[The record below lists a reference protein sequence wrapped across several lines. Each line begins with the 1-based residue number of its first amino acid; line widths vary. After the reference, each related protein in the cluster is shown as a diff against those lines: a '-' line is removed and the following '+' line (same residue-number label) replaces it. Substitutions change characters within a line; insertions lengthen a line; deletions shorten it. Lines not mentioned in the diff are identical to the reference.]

1 MNRSTTIHVR
11 LKPTRSHLGAVGASA
26 GALLLALFG
35 VFGGFS
41 AAQVVAQT
49 VPPRIPV
56 ATLPVLRNTTTGTF
70 GVYTVNGN
78 NATLV
83 QTSPTGIANWSS
95 FDIGSAAKLQIIQPS
110 STSTLL
116 NRIEGGLL
124 GNGRTTI
131 DGSLTSNG
139 QLYMI
144 NPNGIVFGHTSRV
157 DVGSLIASSLAMD
170 ENRYKAGLL
179 IPNLNPILG
188 GQLIAGVR
196 PGDVVVEG
204 SMVGGVL
211 QQAALTASKN
221 GYLLLAAPNVTNNGK
236 LSAPDGQVALAAGS
250 RVYLAAPLDAS
261 MRGLRVEVGDEEL
274 RKLAEMKPAEFV
286 KPTATNGV
294 LGDIQVD
301 RGNVTMAG
309 LMVNQLGKVSATT
322 SVNQNGSIFL
332 RARTATKAS
341 SSEDPKPNVG
351 GSLVLG
357 EGSETSVKPTL
368 ADKTTSLVGAPFI
381 RSSVDLAGEQVT
393 LKENA
398 AVIAPN
404 GVVTITARQQ
414 DGDLIP
420 NRAPNTGESAY
431 QVRFGAGSR
440 VDVSGTNVDLPMESH
455 VVSVELRGTELA
467 DNLLLRDSV
476 LRGKT
481 VQVDGRKGTAIANI
495 NGWLDLRESGVGEKT
510 ASGGQISVFADGAIK
525 QEGGRLDV
533 SGGSVRFAAGHVPT
547 TRLRSGSALVD
558 IGSAK
563 LGRVYDGL
571 ISAQA
576 GPENFEPSYVDGRD
590 AGSLSLSA
598 PKLTLNG
605 SLAGAVTIGE
615 RQRLVQSVLDFER
628 LGLVQQRRSIRPQG
642 AELNIGADAAGAAL
656 SAEKP
661 RATAAGVDQDLVFAT
676 APPTQNPLGEDNPT
690 RDILHLD
697 LNALGRAGFSR
708 FSTKTLGNASIADA
722 IALAPGGSL
731 RIEASG
737 LNPQGTE
744 ARERD
749 PKGTGPGNVSVNAD
763 VNIPSGTLTV
773 KALREVSVAP
783 AVEINVAGLWT
794 NDQAT
799 TQPLR
804 DANGALVGDVVLRGG
819 KIDLSANQLWVGD
832 SSRFDV
838 SAGRWLNEAGALSA
852 AKDSVPGSISLRATV
867 LRFGGSSDGSADD
880 GPAEVKNT
888 LKLGTGVAFLGYG
901 FDRGGALN
909 LTGRNVYL
917 GFPGGQAYDSRYPD
931 LVLDPAFFARGGFG
945 RFAIE
950 ANANLIVSAGTS
962 IAPQAQA
969 WVLNPNAAWTRS
981 GLMSRAAQARQLDLI
996 DPLGNRP
1003 MASVELAAKAV
1014 QSEPAEIAKDNTA
1027 ESNGTSLPFGT
1038 LRVEVDARIVVDPG
1052 ASINLSA
1059 GRRLT
1064 VNGTLEAPGG
1074 AVSLTLTQAAPSQ
1087 SAADYDPERAIR
1099 LGPKAQLLAVGTDA
1113 RLGVYPNASITG
1125 ALLDG
1130 GRVQIGQSSGGGTL
1144 LPAVGYV
1151 EASPGSLI
1159 DVSGWSPTN
1168 AADKAIPEKEV
1179 GSSAGSIEIR
1189 AREGLSLAGQL
1200 VGGAGGRSRS
1210 GGSLTLELDRKGS
1223 SGPGYPTADSD
1234 LVISSSSSGRGFD
1247 RLNFRSDRTISLD
1260 RGVNLSAGASI
1271 VLDAPVLRA
1280 APAGGSAATSASAV
1294 SPTNT
1299 ITAPFVQLGNGDEL
1313 TQTVERAPFPAG
1325 GANANDPTLTVRAKT
1340 LDLVGRSR
1348 IDGYAVTRLEAE
1360 EEIRMTGRVVSTP
1373 RTDALENELT
1383 ATEKVVGALD
1393 TKRSLVLRAPKIYPT
1408 TLTEFALNVADVV
1421 ATDGLTLRGT
1431 LTIEA
1436 PEGVIDQTPI
1446 FSAGG
1451 SLSARA
1457 WSIDQGGRLSA
1468 PFGSIE
1474 LIAGSQL
1481 RLRAGSLTSVAG
1493 DGQVLLGSVVNGQD
1507 WSYDFGT
1514 SGLRFSNAPNDT
1526 AFVYERRLPAKA
1538 IRLEAPR
1545 LAINLGAQVS
1555 LAGGGQLSSS
1565 EFVPGPSG
1573 LTDPLSKSGVYAIL
1587 PSYRASVASADWDL
1601 ATAKTVLDPRSGSL
1615 RVGDVVWLSG
1625 FGDLAA
1631 GYYTLLPARYAL
1643 LPGAYSI
1650 AQSGSLGSTVRGLPA
1665 AVNRVNLDG
1674 SLTVAGYRA
1683 GMERLLDGKT
1693 DGKMNGARSIDSQW
1707 SDFKLTSR
1715 DLVLKSAEFR
1725 LYDAST
1731 FFATLPQPELPTD
1744 AGHLTLSAEN
1754 ELSLNGQFRLMGAS
1768 SGRGGLVDIVSP
1780 GGLRVASTLP
1790 KQPAAGVIDLL
1801 ADQITAMKAAS
1812 VLIGGERTEKDGS
1825 TLMDVRSRS
1834 VTIANDP
1841 KHPIE
1846 APELLIAG
1854 RDVVQIDESA
1864 VLRSIAD
1871 PSLGATRV
1879 PVSIQIAGTGALVD
1893 GALVR
1898 LTSQADAEVVRQQ
1911 PAGLTGKLTIAQGAT
1926 LAAGSSLLLEATAD
1940 LKLRGDLNP
1949 PDGSSLLVSAPRISV
1964 GQTVPGGVDGVVF
1977 EGGALARLGRLASVD
1992 LRSYSTIDFYGS
2004 GVLGG
2009 DALSQ
2014 LSLRA
2019 SAFERRDGV
2028 GENSNVRLSAG
2039 VIRLSGVGAATFDQG
2054 VPAGV
2059 FQTGSRFDL
2068 VARDAVEFANGALAI
2083 RGFDATKI
2091 EANQGFGAK
2100 GSSGSLSTS
2109 GSLAIA
2115 APLFSAGRG
2124 SSLSVIAA
2132 GKLELTTLT
2141 VAPVNST
2148 PKTPDLGGQLIFEA
2162 GGELLSSANIT
2173 LPSGRLSLSGRT
2185 VNLTGGGLSVAGV
2198 PVTFGSTRIGSPGGT
2213 LTLASKG
2220 GDLIVAANATLD
2232 VGAVE
2237 ADGGDLVLS
2246 APMGELRV
2254 DGQLKGA
2261 AELSSGGNPVAQSRV
2276 MIDVGQVGDAG
2287 LLGRLAERMGAA
2299 GFTDGFDLRARS
2311 GNLNL
2316 GQNEKI
2322 RARKVTIAADN
2333 GNLRIDGDI
2342 DASGARAGE
2351 IGLYASE
2358 RTLGN
2363 GRIEL
2368 GATARLVAGVA
2379 STASDAGSSN
2389 ANPTPVIDGGRIFLG
2404 VGRED
2409 GTMPVAIDGGSS
2421 ILIQPGA
2428 TLSAAGIGQGQSGSL
2443 VLRAPRVGT
2452 TSATARDVA
2461 VTMRGAVISGIAET
2475 VIEANQVYL
2484 LENGAT
2490 LSARSDSKKNLDVR
2504 SGGKMATDVENFKQF
2519 GAQVLDRLGS
2529 DKSIVLRPGVEVR
2542 SAGSLTVSVN
2552 EDEPEAVDRGW
2563 NLNTWRMAG
2572 QPGTLTLRAAG
2583 DLTLKGSISDGYVKP
2598 STNLAMPAW
2607 QLDPAA
2613 GASWGYRLVAGAD
2626 FKAAQPTT
2634 VSPARGADLRVGFVR
2649 SVAVDEGDEPLA
2661 SFDLPVALIRSGTG
2675 RIELSAS
2682 RDVVLESLVQK
2693 SRTDGASD
2701 VRLGATVYTGGRAV
2715 AAPPGSSLPTYQT
2728 DTAWGEKTTALAPI
2742 GRNGGSIEIVAGRDV
2757 LGSPQ
2762 PRLSTN
2768 ALVRQDGPGL
2778 NTAWWM
2784 NADQMRDGVATLGGG
2799 DLSIVAKAGSIRD
2812 FSASVATSAFST
2824 RDAQGRLTLSEFGGG
2839 RLQLSAAKDIAGGTF
2854 YVQRGVGEIRAGG
2867 SLTLGNPSVF
2877 DSFIG
2882 AYRARSPVLALG
2894 TARWDVLAGDELRL
2908 EAIYNPTITPDG
2920 NWKLEDSNAF
2930 LTYGSDSA
2938 VRLRALGGG
2947 ITLTNDDRLLEQAI
2961 NGKPLANRVGIDPK
2975 RLFRLMPGRLTAAAL
2990 GGDLEVLRGFAMAPG
3005 AATQLNLLARG
3016 SVNLRN
3022 LDSEKSGVVQI
3033 DADPAQFPSFSATRA
3048 LNESDYKLLKGET
3061 QGLLGHNSTNL
3072 QAGSKEPMRV
3082 IALEGDISGDFVP
3095 AATLDLIRRAEII
3108 AGRDIRDLGF
3118 RIQQNNPADVTEIRA
3133 TRDFVDSTIS
3143 NLQAPTNVAHVI
3155 TGPGRVAISAGR
3167 NVDLGNSV
3175 GLVSRGNLDNPYLPE
3190 GGVSLQVVSGVAAAS
3205 SGSVALDASD
3215 PSAARDWLVKKDPKK
3230 YVELTKEWPQLNE
3243 AFFNQLVAAAKE
3255 AKEKGLSDFDG
3266 LIATLFPTT
3275 SAKGNIDLTG
3285 SQVKTEQGGSVDLFA
3300 PAGSI
3305 NVSLVRIP
3313 DFIAVKKP
3321 SELGVITVRGGAVR
3335 ALVRDDFLVNTGR
3348 VFTLRGGD
3356 ITLVSQ
3362 YGNIDAGRGAKTA
3375 TSAPPPLLTTDQ
3387 YGNTKLDISGSIAG
3401 SGIATLQ
3408 TQENQAPSNVYPVAP
3423 RGIFDAGDA
3432 GVRSTGTVQITA
3444 QAVLNAGNISAAG
3457 GVTGAPPVAAPALGG
3472 LALPTSTTP
3481 NPEGVGKSAAPEQR
3495 LLALD
3500 VEVLCFG
3507 EGDEAVEAGG
3517 PKPRSDE
3524 GCKRKK
3530 KDPAQVSELAPI
3542 INSQSKL

>member
-1 MNRSTTIHVR
+1 MNRSTTIRVR
-11 LKPTRSHLGAVGASA
+11 LKPTRSHLGAVGASL

-41 AAQVVAQT
+41 AGQVVAQT
-49 VPPRIPV
+49 VSPRIPV

-139 QLYMI
+139 QLYLI
-144 NPNGIVFGHTSRV
+144 NPNGIIFGHTSRV

-170 ENRYKAGLL
+170 ETRYKAGLL
-179 IPNLNPILG
+179 LPNLNPILG
-188 GQLIAGVR
+188 GQLIAGAR

-274 RKLAEMKPAEFV
+274 MKLAEMKPAEFV

-341 SSEDPKPNVG
+341 SLEDPKPNVG

-393 LKENA
+393 LQKNA

-414 DGDLIP
+414 DGDLVP
-420 NRAPNTGESAY
+420 NMAPNTGESAY
-431 QVRFGAGSR
+431 QVRFGIGSR
-440 VDVSGTNVDLPMESH
+440 VDVSGTNVVLPMESH

-495 NGWLDLRESGVGEKT
+495 NGWLDLRESGIGEKT

-525 QEGGRLDV
+525 QEGGRLEV
-533 SGGSVRFAAGHVPT
+533 NGGSVRFAAGHVPT
-547 TRLRSGSALVD
+547 TQLRTGSALVD

-563 LGRVYDGL
+563 LGQVYDGL
-571 ISAQA
+571 TPAQA
-576 GPENFEPSYVDGRD
+576 GPGNFEPSYVDGRD
-590 AGSLSLSA
+590 AGSLSLST
-598 PKLTLNG
+598 PKLMLNG
-605 SLAGAVTIGE
+605 TLAGVVTIGE

-661 RATAAGVDQDLVFAT
+661 RAVAAGVDQDLVFGT
-676 APPTQNPLGEDNPT
+676 APPTQNPLGEDFPT
-690 RDILHLD
+690 GDKLHLD

-731 RIEASG
+731 RIEANG
-737 LNPQGTE
+737 LNPQGNE
-744 ARERD
+744 ESGR
-749 PKGTGPGNVSVNAD
+749 GIVWVNAD

-783 AVEINVAGLWT
+783 AVELNVAGLWT

-819 KIDLSANQLWVGD
+819 KIDLSANQLRVGD

-838 SAGRWLNEAGALSA
+838 SAGRWLNGSGALSA

-867 LRFGGSSDGSADD
+867 LRSAGEPELD
-880 GPAEVKNT
+880 NS

-917 GFPGGQAYDSRYPD
+917 GYPGDEKDLSND

-950 ANANLIVSAGTS
+950 ANANLTVIAGTP
-962 IAPQAQA
+962 ITPQAQA
-969 WVLNPNAAWTRS
+969 WVLNPNAAWARS
-981 GLMSRAAQARQLDLI
+981 GSMSGAAQARQLDLI

-1003 MASVELAAKAV
+1003 TVSIELAARSV
-1014 QSEPAEIAKDNTA
+1014 QDDPEIIRADNTA
-1027 ESNGTSLPFGT
+1027 EAGGKSLPFGT
-1038 LRVEVDARIVVDPG
+1038 VRVEAGANIGVDPG

-1064 VNGTLEAPGG
+1064 VDGTLEAPGG
-1074 AVSLTLTQAAPSQ
+1074 TIALNLTQSPPTQ
-1087 SAADYDPERAIR
+1087 SAQNYDPKRAIR
-1099 LGPKAQLLAVGTDA
+1099 LGPQAQLLAVGTDA

-1144 LPAVGYV
+1144 LPAVGYMV
-1151 EASPGSLI
+1151 ASPGSLI

-1168 AADKAIPEKEV
+1168 AADKAIPEKAV

-1200 VGGAGGRSRS
+1200 VGGAGGPERS

-1280 APAGGSAATSASAV
+1280 APAGGSAATTASAV

-1313 TQTVERAPFPAG
+1313 SQSVELAPFPAG

-1348 IDGYAVTRLEAE
+1348 IDGYAVTRLEAA
-1360 EEIRMTGRVVSTP
+1360 EEIRMTGRAVSTP
-1373 RTDALENELT
+1373 RTDALERELT
-1383 ATEKVVGALD
+1383 ATETVVGALD

-1421 ATDGLTLRGT
+1421 ATDGRTLRGT

-1481 RLRAGSLTSVAG
+1481 RLRAGSVTSVAG
-1493 DGQVLLGSVVNGQD
+1493 EGQVLLGSVVNGRD

-1526 AFVYERRLPAKA
+1526 AFVYERSLPAKA
-1538 IRLEAPR
+1538 MRLEAPR
-1545 LAINLGAQVS
+1545 LAIDSGAKVS

-1573 LTDPLSKSGVYAIL
+1573 LTDPLSKFGVYAIL

-1601 ATAKTVLDPRSGSL
+1601 ATAKTVTDPRSGSL

-1625 FGDLAA
+1625 FGDLAS

-1643 LPGAYSI
+1643 LPGGYSI
-1650 AQSGSLGSTVRGLPA
+1650 AQSGSLGSTARDLST

-1693 DGKMNGARSIDSQW
+1693 DGKMDGARSIDSQW
-1707 SDFKLTSR
+1707 SGFTLTSR

-1731 FFATLPQPELPTD
+1731 FFATLPRTELPTD
-1744 AGHLTLSAEN
+1744 AGHLKLSATTS
-1754 ELSLNGQFRLMGAS
+1754 LSLNGQFSLMGS
-1768 SGRGGLVDIVSP
+1768 PSGRGGLVDIVAPSI
-1780 GGLRVASTLP
+1780 RVVSALP
-1790 KQPAAGVIDLL
+1790 TQPAAGVIDLL
-1801 ADQITAMKAAS
+1801 ADQITAMKATS
-1812 VLIGGERTEKDGS
+1812 VSIGGERTEKDGS

-1841 KHPIE
+1841 QHPIE

-1854 RDVVQIDESA
+1854 RDVVQIAGSA
-1864 VLRSIAD
+1864 VLRSTPD
-1871 PSLGATRV
+1871 SSLGATRV
-1879 PVSIQIAGTGALVD
+1879 PVSVQIAGTAALAD

-1911 PAGLTGKLTIAQGAT
+1911 PAGLTGKLTIASGAT
-1926 LAAGSSLLLEATAD
+1926 LAASGGLLIDATAD
-1940 LKLRGDLNP
+1940 LNLRADLNP
-1949 PDGSSLLVSAPRISV
+1949 PDGSSLSVAAPRISI
-1964 GQTVPGGVDGVVF
+1964 GQAVPAGVSGVVI

-1992 LRSYSTIDFYGS
+1992 LRSYARIDFYGS

-2019 SAFERRDGV
+2019 KAFERWDGV

-2039 VIRLSGVGAATFDQG
+2039 TIRLSGVGAATFDQG

-2083 RGFDATKI
+2083 RGFEAAKI
-2091 EANQGFGAK
+2091 EANGGFRAT

-2109 GSLAIA
+2109 GAFAIS
-2115 APLFSAGRG
+2115 APLFFAGQG
-2124 SSLSVIAA
+2124 SSLAVTAA
-2132 GKLELTTLT
+2132 GNLGLTTLT
-2141 VAPVNST
+2141 NNPVDLAGTRIS
-2148 PKTPDLGGQLIFEA
+2148 DLGGQLLFSA
-2162 GGELLSSANIT
+2162 GGELASAANIA

-2185 VNLTGGGLSVAGV
+2185 VNVTGGRLSVAGV

-2220 GDLIVAANATLD
+2220 GDLIAAANATLD

-2237 ADGGDLVLS
+2237 AGGGELVLS
-2246 APMGELRV
+2246 APMGQLRI

-2261 AELSSGGNPVAQSRV
+2261 AELPSDGNPVAQSRV
-2276 MIDVGQVGDAG
+2276 TIDVGQVGDEG
-2287 LLGRLAERMGAA
+2287 LLGRLAARTGAA

-2316 GQNEKI
+2316 GQHEKI

-2379 STASDAGSSN
+2379 STANDAGSSN

-2409 GTMPVAIDGGSS
+2409 GTIPVAIDGGSS

-2484 LENGAT
+2484 LESGAT

-2504 SGGKMATDVENFKQF
+2504 SGGKMATDVANF
-2519 GAQVLDRLGS
+2519 AQSSAQILERLGS

-2552 EDEPEAVDRGW
+2552 EETSRLAVDRGW

-2583 DLTLKGSISDGYVKP
+2583 DLILKGSISDGYVKP

-2613 GASWGYRLVAGAD
+2613 GASWSYRLVAGSD

-2649 SVAVDEGDEPLA
+2649 SVAVDETGEPLA

-2675 RIELSAS
+2675 RIELAAS
-2682 RDVVLESLVQK
+2682 RDVVLGSSFRK
-2693 SRTDGASD
+2693 SPTDGASD
-2701 VRLGATVYTGGRAV
+2701 VRLGATVYTGGHAV

-2728 DTAWGEKTTALAPI
+2728 DSAWGEITTVRAPI
-2742 GRNGGSIEIVAGRDV
+2742 GRDGGSIEIVAGRDV
-2757 LGSPQ
+2757 LGSAQ
-2762 PRLSTN
+2762 SRLATN
-2768 ALVRQDGPGL
+2768 ALVRQGGPGL

-2784 NADQMRDGVATLGGG
+2784 SADQIRDGVATLSGG
-2799 DLSIVAKAGSIRD
+2799 DLSISAQGGSLRD
-2812 FSASVATSAFST
+2812 LSASVATSAFST
-2824 RDAQGRLTLSEFGGG
+2824 RDTQGRLSLSEFGGG

-2867 SLTLGNPSVF
+2867 SLTLGSPSVF
-2877 DSFIG
+2877 DLFIGDFG

-2894 TARWDVLAGDELRL
+2894 TARWDVVAGDELRF
-2908 EAIYNPTITPDG
+2908 EAIYNPTLTP
-2920 NWKLEDSNAF
+2920 LPSSREDSTNAF

-2947 ITLTNDDRLLEQAI
+2947 ITLTNDDRLLEQASSVI
-2961 NGKPLANRVGIDPK
+2961 ATRVGLDPK
-2975 RLFRLMPGRLTAAAL
+2975 RWFRLIPGRLTAAAL

-3005 AATQLNLLARG
+3005 AVTQLNLLARG

-3022 LDSEKSGVVQI
+3022 LDSERSGVVQI
-3033 DADPAQFPSFSATRA
+3033 DADPAQLPSSSATRA
-3048 LNESDYKLLKGET
+3048 LNESDYKLLRGET
-3061 QGLLGHNSTNL
+3061 QGLLGHNGSNL

-3082 IALEGDISGDFVP
+3082 IALEGDIGGDFVP

-3118 RIQQNNPADVTEIRA
+3118 RIQQNNPADLTEIRA

-3190 GGVSLQVVSGVAAAS
+3190 GGVSLQVVAGVAAAP

-3215 PSAARDWLVKKDPKK
+3215 PSAARA
-3230 YVELTKEWPQLNE
+3230 E
-3243 AFFNQLVAAAKE
+3243 AFFNQLVAAAK
-3255 AKEKGLSDFDG
+3255 KKGLNDFDG

-3387 YGNTKLDISGSIAG
+3387 NGNTKLDISGSIAG

-3444 QAVLNAGNISAAG
+3444 QTVLNAGNISAAG
-3457 GVTGAPPVAAPALGG
+3457 GVTGAPPVAAPSLGG
-3472 LALPTSTTP
+3472 LALPASTTP
-3481 NPEGVGKSAAPEQR
+3481 KAEGSGKSAAPEQR

-3507 EGDEAVEAGG
+3507 EGEEAVEAGG
-3517 PKPRSDE
+3517 PKPQSDE